1 MIRSIKR
8 NGNDALNRCRY
19 SSQWNL
25 RPLASTTSF
34 FQQQGEKRGHSR
46 SFSICFHLGDG
57 LSRLR
62 PGPSRGIAL
71 SLIRCSIFSS
81 FPSLLLLYVPLLR
94 PLAPRAKQACEGLS
108 SGLKKNRACMTI
120 KCNLKKKKS
129 VVHSTQWDVTCK
141 TLYAYT
147 HFTTPTM
154 SLRQD

>member
-25 RPLASTTSF
+25 RPLASTTSL
-34 FQQQGEKRGHSR
+34 FQQQGVEARALA
-46 SFSICFHLGDG
+46 FFWYLFPFGDG
-57 LSRLR
+57 LSRLS

-71 SLIRCSIFSS
+71 SLIRCSIVST
-81 FPSLLLLYVPLLR
+81 FPSLLLLYVLLLR

-120 KCNLKKKKS
+120 RCNLKKKN
-129 VVHSTQWDVTCK
+129 VLFTQLNGMSRVK
-141 TLYAYT
+141 HYT
-147 HFTTPTM
+147 HTHTLQL
-154 SLRQD
+154 LR